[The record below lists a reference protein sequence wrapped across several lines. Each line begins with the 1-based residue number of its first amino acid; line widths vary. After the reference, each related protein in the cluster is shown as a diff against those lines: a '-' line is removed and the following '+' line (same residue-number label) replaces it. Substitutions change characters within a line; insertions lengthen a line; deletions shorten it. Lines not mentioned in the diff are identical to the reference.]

1 MGGQAVPVNSDSTE
15 QKTTIPTSDISGL
28 RENAKLQIFKILQQI
43 TRLQLAKNET
53 YDIFHQICYERYNT
67 MCEVDI
73 NTIRDDV
80 TSLTQLLP
88 VIQHLA
94 NNETDEYIITKY
106 SEMIKFMESSISALN
121 NLIRALD
128 SKDTVPAAT
137 TENQRYENLDKFVKL
152 SMLKLQVELTF
163 RDLEHLPVN

>member
-1 MGGQAVPVNSDSTE
+1 MIRINIIIGFIALVLVMGGQAVPVNSDSTE

-28 RENAKLQIFKILQQI
+28 HKNAELQVFKILQQI
-43 TRLQLAKNET
+43 TRLELAK
-53 YDIFHQICYERYNT
+53 
-67 MCEVDI
+67 DI

-80 TSLTQLLP
+80 TSLAQLLP

-106 SEMIKFMESSISALN
+106 NETIKFMENSISALN

-128 SKDTVPAAT
+128 SKDAAPATT
-137 TENQRYENLDKFVKL
+137 TENQRYENLDNFVKL

-163 RDLEHLPVN
+163 RDLEHLPIN